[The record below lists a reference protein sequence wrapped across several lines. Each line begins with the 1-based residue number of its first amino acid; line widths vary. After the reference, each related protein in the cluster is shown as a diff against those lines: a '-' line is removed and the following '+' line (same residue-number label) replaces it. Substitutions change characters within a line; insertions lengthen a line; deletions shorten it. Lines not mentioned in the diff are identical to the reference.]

1 MATTPE
7 GKVKKKVKETLAT
20 MGAYYVMP
28 VTGGFG
34 NSGIP
39 DILCCYEG
47 RFIGIEC
54 KANGGTVTQLQ
65 MKNLNEIVT
74 QGGISL
80 IIDETG
86 IGIFALLMTS
96 WDSNGLPKHGYI
108 SELLKR
114 STDGAKPTE

>member
-54 KANGGTVTQLQ
+54 KANGGKPTRLQLSH
-65 MKNLNEIVT
+65 LSEIEYN
-74 QGGISL
+74 GGISFV
-80 IIDETG
+80 IDEGTV
-86 IGIFALLMTS
+86 
-96 WDSNGLPKHGYI
+96 NN
-108 SELLKR
+108 LKQLI
-114 STDGAKPTE
+114 TEKINERKNAEARP